1 MKPIPPGPP
10 LLRQAAAWLDHL
22 ELLAE
27 LPYPAPVLMPA
38 VLAEVRSGFKADL
51 GFFVWVEGEALIPVA
66 IWAERTNGASL
77 SIMKTRMGDL
87 FKDFPL
93 ALQLESDGDLIRQ
106 MQARAEDEGHWVYTE
121 ALNPLGVHWGIS
133 APLRNREGA
142 CVGFLYIYRAKADG
156 PFSDEDN
163 QRLKLARDRLRGL
176 SLDKACALPPCP
188 HRFRQAASFA
198 FDGAG
203 RMLARGTHGVELL
216 YLYQDLGEHLL
227 DWNADDLS
235 ALPAQARGLVS
246 GLLADLAAG
255 RPGGAVAGHAE
266 LPAGRFDFHAE
277 PLTPVDPGGPQVV
290 VRVSHQEPLDIA
302 LARALKNAPFGL
314 QEKRILLATPR
325 RPSLKLLAEH
335 LGITVS
341 TLKSYINRL
350 QAKAGLP
357 SRQAIID
364 SLLGSPEG
372 TAAADSRPLPPHA
385 QGR

>member
-1 MKPIPPGPP
+1 MSPPNSAPP
-10 LLRQAAAWLDHL
+10 PRQESAWLDHL

-38 VLAEVRSGFKADL
+38 ILAAVRTGFRADL
-51 GFFVWVEGEALIPVA
+51 GFFVWVSGPELRPVA
-66 IWAERTNGASL
+66 IWAERTNGTSL

-93 ALQLESDGDLIRQ
+93 DIQLQSDGDLIRQ
-106 MQARAEDEGHWVYTE
+106 MQAQAGDEHHWVYTE

-133 APLRNREGA
+133 APLRDRRGD

-163 QRLKLARDRLRGL
+163 RRLKRARDRLKGL
-176 SLDKACALPPCP
+176 ALDKSCILPPCP
-188 HRFRQAASFA
+188 HRFRHAASFV

-203 RMLARGTHGVELL
+203 NMVARGLHGVELL

-235 ALPAQARGLVS
+235 ALPGQARGLVA

-255 RPGGAVAGHAE
+255 RRVDALTCHAE

-277 PLTPVDPGGPQVV
+277 PLTPTGTGGPQVV

-302 LARALKNAPFGL
+302 LARLLKDQAFSL
-314 QEKRILLATPR
+314 QEKRILIASTR
-325 RPSLKLLAEH
+325 KPSLKDLAGH
-335 LGITVS
+335 LGITVG

-350 QAKAGLP
+350 QAKAGLR
-357 SRQAIID
+357 SRQAIVD
-364 SLLGSPEG
+364 QVLGAS
-372 TAAADSRPLPPHA
+372 DRH
-385 QGR
+385 

>member
-1 MKPIPPGPP
+1 MSSPPAQN
-10 LLRQAAAWLDHL
+10 LDRWESVWLDHL

-27 LPYPAPVLMPA
+27 LPYPAPALMPA
-38 VLAEVRSGFKADL
+38 VLAEVRAGFKADL
-51 GFFVWVEGEALIPVA
+51 GFFVWVHGEALIPVA

-93 ALQLESDGDLIRQ
+93 HLQLESDGDLIRQ
-106 MQARAEDEGHWVYTE
+106 MQAQAGDEDHWVYTE

-133 APLRNREGA
+133 APLRDRQGN

-163 QRLKLARDRLRGL
+163 RRLKLARDRLKGL
-176 SLDKACALPPCP
+176 SLEKACALPPCP
-188 HRFRQAASFA
+188 YRFRHAASFL
-198 FDGAG
+198 FDGNG
-203 RMLARGTHGVELL
+203 RMVARGLHGVELL

-235 ALPAQARGLVS
+235 ALPMAARELVA
-246 GLLADLAAG
+246 GMLAELAAG
-255 RPGGAVAGHAE
+255 GSVAAVSTHAM

-277 PLTPVDPGGPQVV
+277 PLTPTTAEGPLVV

-302 LARALKNAPFGL
+302 LARALREAPFGL
-314 QEKRILLATPR
+314 QEKRILLGTPR
-325 RPSLKLLAEH
+325 QPSLKMLAEH
-335 LGITVS
+335 LGITVG

-357 SRQAIID
+357 SRQAIIGG
-364 SLLGSPEG
+364 LLAPGQ
-372 TAAADSRPLPPHA
+372 AR
-385 QGR
+385 